1 MLIKRGYVMK
11 KETLTLRF
19 KGENDIDIETLSKS
33 LDCVVAVLGKI
44 ADSSISENDFCKFKV
59 KNIEKGSFMITI
71 EQIVDMATVL
81 FPLMPPILE
90 SFNSIVELKKN
101 LGGQMPVEVIHE
113 GNNTIV
119 KSCVGNVTYIDNRTY
134 NLYTRDSSIE
144 KCLSELS
151 KTISEDGER
160 TGFSIAVTD
169 DKTVKTVEM
178 DKDDLIRTRNP
189 IDVESLNGDITE
201 QEATGVLTVR
211 KPDLLGNSK
220 WQFKFLGRTINADI
234 EDENFLKKVK
244 EKEIRFPLVSKLNAK
259 MRVRLKNGDPISY
272 TVIEVKSYE

>member
-1 MLIKRGYVMK
+1 
-11 KETLTLRF
+11 
-19 KGENDIDIETLSKS
+19 
-33 LDCVVAVLGKI
+33 
-44 ADSSISENDFCKFKV
+44 
-59 KNIEKGSFMITI
+59 
-71 EQIVDMATVL
+71 
-81 FPLMPPILE
+81 MPA
-90 SFNSIVELKKN
+90 
-101 LGGQMPVEVIHE
+101 EVIHE

-151 KTISEDGER
+151 KTISEDGDR

-169 DKTVKTVEM
+169 DKIVKTVEM
-178 DKDDLIRTRNP
+178 DKEDLMRTRNP

-201 QEATGVLTVR
+201 EEATGVLIVR

-220 WQFKFLGRTINADI
+220 WQFKFLGKTINADI

-244 EKEIRFPLVSKLNAK
+244 EKEISFPLVSKLNAK

>member
-44 ADSSISENDFCKFKV
+44 ADSSLTENDFCKFKV

-101 LGGQMPVEVIHE
+101 LGGQMPAEVIHE

-178 DKDDLIRTRNP
+178 DKEDLMRTRNP

-220 WQFKFLGRTINADI
+220 WQFKFLGKTINADI

-244 EKEIRFPLVSKLNAK
+244 EKEISFPLASKLNAK

>member
-44 ADSSISENDFCKFKV
+44 ADSSLTENDFCKFKV

-71 EQIVDMATVL
+71 EQIVEMATVL

-101 LGGQMPVEVIHE
+101 LGGQMPAEVIHE

-151 KTISEDGER
+151 RTISEDGER

-178 DKDDLIRTRNP
+178 DKEDLMRTRNP

-220 WQFKFLGRTINADI
+220 WQFKFLGKTINADI

-244 EKEIRFPLVSKLNAK
+244 EKEISFPLVSKLNAK
-259 MRVRLKNGDPISY
+259 MQVRLKNGDPISY

>member
-1 MLIKRGYVMK
+1 MK

-71 EQIVDMATVL
+71 EQIVEMAAVL

-101 LGGQMPVEVIHE
+101 LGGQMPAEVIHE

-119 KSCVGNVTYIDNRTY
+119 KSFFGNATTIDNRTY
-134 NLYTRDSSIE
+134 NIYTKDASIE
-144 KCLSELS
+144 KYLSELS
-151 KTISEDGER
+151 RTISEDGER

-178 DKDDLIRTRNP
+178 DKNDLIRTKNP

-201 QEATGVLTVR
+201 EEATGVLTVR

-220 WQFKFLGRTINADI
+220 WQFKFLGKTINADI
-234 EDENFLKKVK
+234 EDEKFLKKVK
-244 EKEIRFPLVSKLNAK
+244 EKEISFPIVSKLNAK

>member
-1 MLIKRGYVMK
+1 VFKRRGGTIMLIKRGYVMK

-71 EQIVDMATVL
+71 EQIVEMAAVL

-101 LGGQMPVEVIHE
+101 LGGQMPAEVIHE

-151 KTISEDGER
+151 RTISEDGER
-160 TGFSIAVTD
+160 TGFSIAVTE

-178 DKDDLIRTRNP
+178 DKEDLMRTRNP

-201 QEATGVLTVR
+201 QEATEVLTVR

-220 WQFKFLGRTINADI
+220 WQFKFLGKTINADI
-234 EDENFLKKVK
+234 EDEKFF
-244 EKEIRFPLVSKLNAK
+244 EKSKGK
-259 MRVRLKNGDPISY
+259 RD
-272 TVIEVKSYE
+272 

>member
-71 EQIVDMATVL
+71 EQIVEMAAVL

-101 LGGQMPVEVIHE
+101 LGGQMPAEVIHE

-151 KTISEDGER
+151 RTISEDGER

-178 DKDDLIRTRNP
+178 DKEDLMRTRNP

-201 QEATGVLTVR
+201 EEATGVLTVR

-220 WQFKFLGRTINADI
+220 WQFKFLGKTINADI
-234 EDENFLKKVK
+234 EDEIFLKKTHL
-244 EKEIRFPLVSKLNAK
+244 IN
-259 MRVRLKNGDPISY
+259 
-272 TVIEVKSYE
+272 

>member
-1 MLIKRGYVMK
+1 MLIKRGYVIK

-44 ADSSISENDFCKFKV
+44 ADSSLSENDFCKFKV

-71 EQIVDMATVL
+71 EQIVEMATVL

-101 LGGQMPVEVIHE
+101 LGGQMPAKIIHE

-151 KTISEDGER
+151 RTISEDGER

-178 DKDDLIRTRNP
+178 DKEDLIKTMNP

-220 WQFKFLGRTINADI
+220 WQFKFLGKTINADI
-234 EDENFLKKVK
+234 EDEDFLKKVK
-244 EKEIRFPLVSKLNAK
+244 EKEIGFPLVSKLNAK

>member
-1 MLIKRGYVMK
+1 MK

-71 EQIVDMATVL
+71 EQIVEMAAVL

-101 LGGQMPVEVIHE
+101 LGGQMPAEVIHE

-119 KSCVGNVTYIDNRTY
+119 KSCVGNVTYIDNR
-134 NLYTRDSSIE
+134 
-144 KCLSELS
+144 
-151 KTISEDGER
+151 
-160 TGFSIAVTD
+160 VTE

-178 DKDDLIRTRNP
+178 DKEDLMRTRNP

-220 WQFKFLGRTINADI
+220 WQFKFLGKTINADI

-244 EKEIRFPLVSKLNAK
+244 EKEISFPLVSKLNAK

>member
-44 ADSSISENDFCKFKV
+44 ADSSLTENDFCKFKV

-101 LGGQMPVEVIHE
+101 LGGQMPAEVIHE

-178 DKDDLIRTRNP
+178 DKEDLMRTRNP

-220 WQFKFLGRTINADI
+220 WQFKFLGKTINADI

-244 EKEIRFPLVSKLNAK
+244 EKEISLPLVSKLNAK

>member
-1 MLIKRGYVMK
+1 MK

-44 ADSSISENDFCKFKV
+44 ADSSLSENDFCKFKV

-71 EQIVDMATVL
+71 EQIVEMATVL

-101 LGGQMPVEVIHE
+101 LGGQMPAEVIHE

-119 KSCVGNVTYIDNRTY
+119 KSCIGNVTYIDNRTY

-151 KTISEDGER
+151 RTISEDGER

-169 DKTVKTVEM
+169 DKTVKTVE
-178 DKDDLIRTRNP
+178 N
-189 IDVESLNGDITE
+189 
-201 QEATGVLTVR
+201 A
-211 KPDLLGNSK
+211 SK
-220 WQFKFLGRTINADI
+220 I
-234 EDENFLKKVK
+234 K
-244 EKEIRFPLVSKLNAK
+244 EWRPNQL
-259 MRVRLKNGDPISY
+259 Y
-272 TVIEVKSYE
+272 CY

>member
-19 KGENDIDIETLSKS
+19 KGKNDIDIETLSKS
-33 LDCVVAVLGKI
+33 LDCIVAVLSKI
-44 ADSSISENDFCKFKV
+44 ADSSINENDFCKFKV

-101 LGGQMPVEVIHE
+101 LGGQMPAEVIHE

-178 DKDDLIRTRNP
+178 DKEDLMRTRNP

-201 QEATGVLTVR
+201 EEATGVLTVR

-220 WQFKFLGRTINADI
+220 WQFKFLGKTISADI

-244 EKEIRFPLVSKLNAK
+244 EKEISFPLVSKLNAK
-259 MRVRLKNGDPISY
+259 MQVRLKNGDPISY

>member
-1 MLIKRGYVMK
+1 MK

-44 ADSSISENDFCKFKV
+44 ADSSLTENDFCKFKV

-71 EQIVDMATVL
+71 EQIVEMATVL

-101 LGGQMPVEVIHE
+101 LGGQMPAEVIHE

-151 KTISEDGER
+151 RTISEDGER

-178 DKDDLIRTRNP
+178 DKEDLMRTRNP

-220 WQFKFLGRTINADI
+220 WQFKFLGKTINADI

-244 EKEIRFPLVSKLNAK
+244 EKEISFPLVSKLNAK
-259 MRVRLKNGDPISY
+259 MQVRLKNGDPISY

>member
-44 ADSSISENDFCKFKV
+44 ADSSLNENDFCKFKV

-71 EQIVDMATVL
+71 EQIVEMATVL

-101 LGGQMPVEVIHE
+101 LGGQMPAEVIHE

-151 KTISEDGER
+151 RTISEDGER

-178 DKDDLIRTRNP
+178 DKEDLMRTRNP

-220 WQFKFLGRTINADI
+220 WQFKFLGKTINADI
-234 EDENFLKKVK
+234 EDEDFLKKVK
-244 EKEIRFPLVSKLNAK
+244 EKEISFPLVSKLNAK

>member
-44 ADSSISENDFCKFKV
+44 ADSSLNENDFCKFKV

-71 EQIVDMATVL
+71 EQIVEMATVL

-101 LGGQMPVEVIHE
+101 LGGQMPAEVIHE

-151 KTISEDGER
+151 RTISEDGER

-178 DKDDLIRTRNP
+178 DKEDLMRTRNP

-220 WQFKFLGRTINADI
+220 WQFKFLGKTINADI

-244 EKEIRFPLVSKLNAK
+244 EKEISFTLVSKLNAK

>member
-1 MLIKRGYVMK
+1 MK

-44 ADSSISENDFCKFKV
+44 ANSSLNENDFCKFKV

-71 EQIVDMATVL
+71 EQIVEMATVL

-101 LGGQMPVEVIHE
+101 LGGQMPAEVIHE

-151 KTISEDGER
+151 RTISEDGER
-160 TGFSIAVTD
+160 TGFSIAVTE

-178 DKDDLIRTRNP
+178 DKEDLMRTRNP

-220 WQFKFLGRTINADI
+220 WQFKFLGKTINADI

-244 EKEIRFPLVSKLNAK
+244 EKEISFPLVSKLHAK

>member
-71 EQIVDMATVL
+71 EQIV
-81 FPLMPPILE
+81 
-90 SFNSIVELKKN
+90 
-101 LGGQMPVEVIHE
+101 
-113 GNNTIV
+113 
-119 KSCVGNVTYIDNRTY
+119 
-134 NLYTRDSSIE
+134 
-144 KCLSELS
+144 
-151 KTISEDGER
+151 
-160 TGFSIAVTD
+160 
-169 DKTVKTVEM
+169 EM
-178 DKDDLIRTRNP
+178 DKEDLMRTRNP

-220 WQFKFLGRTINADI
+220 WQFKFLGKTINADI

-244 EKEIRFPLVSKLNAK
+244 EKEISFPLVSKLNAK

>member
-44 ADSSISENDFCKFKV
+44 ADSSLSENDFCKFKV

-71 EQIVDMATVL
+71 EQIVEMATVL

-101 LGGQMPVEVIHE
+101 LGGQMPAKIIHE

-151 KTISEDGER
+151 RTISEDGER

-178 DKDDLIRTRNP
+178 DKEDLIKTMNP

-220 WQFKFLGRTINADI
+220 WQFKFLGKTINADI
-234 EDENFLKKVK
+234 EDEDFLKKVK
-244 EKEIRFPLVSKLNAK
+244 EKEIGFPLVSKLNAK

>member
-44 ADSSISENDFCKFKV
+44 ADSSLNENDFCKFKV

-71 EQIVDMATVL
+71 EQIVEMATVL

-101 LGGQMPVEVIHE
+101 LGGQMPAEVIHE

-160 TGFSIAVTD
+160 TGFSIAV
-169 DKTVKTVEM
+169 KE
-178 DKDDLIRTRNP
+178 DLIRTRNP

-201 QEATGVLTVR
+201 EEATGVLTVR

-220 WQFKFLGRTINADI
+220 WQFKFLGKTINADI
-234 EDENFLKKVK
+234 EDENFLQKVK
-244 EKEIRFPLVSKLNAK
+244 EKEISFPLVSKLNAK
-259 MRVRLKNGDPISY
+259 MRVKSKNGEPISY